1 MARTAVVSIGMRP
14 RVLSPGRR
22 SLARFVRRRTAV
34 AGGIVSSVFV
44 VMMLLGVWIAPYSA
58 AATDY
63 NHTLQLP
70 SLAHL
75 AGTDDFG
82 RDIFSRIVVATR
94 YSLGMGLG
102 AVFLGAALGMAWG
115 IASGFYGRAFDN
127 VSMRIVDIMLAFP
140 GILLA
145 IVVVATLGPG
155 LVNVVLAIGVFT
167 IPSFARLVRAPALAA
182 KAQEYAQA
190 ARALGASDSR
200 IMARHLLPNVLP
212 SCLVYVTLRIGTAI
226 LTASSL
232 SFLGLGVQP
241 PTPEWGAML
250 AQSRVFLNVAP
261 HLVIGP
267 GLAISLAVL
276 GFNLLGD
283 GMRDALDPRLRD

>member
-1 MARTAVVSIGMRP
+1 MGVRP
-14 RVLSPGRR
+14 RVVSPGRR

-63 NHTLQLP
+63 NHTLLLP

-82 RDIFSRIVVATR
+82 RDIFSRIIVATR

-115 IASGFYGRAFDN
+115 IASGFYGLAFDN

-140 GILLA
+140 GILIA
-145 IVVVATLGPG
+145 IVVVAILGPG

-190 ARALGASDSR
+190 ARALGASNSR

-212 SCLVYVTLRIGTAI
+212 LCLVYVTLRIGTAI